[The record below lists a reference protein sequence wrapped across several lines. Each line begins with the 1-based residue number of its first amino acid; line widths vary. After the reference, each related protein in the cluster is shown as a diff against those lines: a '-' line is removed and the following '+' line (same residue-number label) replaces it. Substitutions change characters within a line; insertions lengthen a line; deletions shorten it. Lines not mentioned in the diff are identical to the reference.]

1 MNKSQMNTEKTITI
15 CGKEVTMRYCAAAET
30 GYESLTPGKTS
41 NVFSPTP
48 SKDEDGNPT
57 VLPPEAT
64 TSDYIHL
71 ALAAIIAAYASK
83 GEDAP
88 ITAEEILYEATP
100 EEVVTLITTVV
111 QLRNE
116 WYTVPE
122 QAVNDKDVHDEEQP
136 QESKNA

>member
-1 MNKSQMNTEKTITI
+1 MNIERTINI

-48 SKDEDGNPT
+48 SKDKDGNDIM
-57 VLPPEAT
+57 LPPEAT
-64 TSDYIHL
+64 TSDYIRL
-71 ALAAIIAAYASK
+71 AYAAIIAAYARK

-88 ITAEEILYEATP
+88 ITIGEILYEATP
-100 EEVVTLITTVV
+100 EEVVMLITTVV

-122 QAVNDKDVHDEEQP
+122 QAVNDKDMHDEEQQ

>member
-1 MNKSQMNTEKTITI
+1 M
-15 CGKEVTMRYCAAAET
+15 MRYCAAAET

-48 SKDEDGNPT
+48 SKDKDGNDIM
-57 VLPPEAT
+57 LPPEAT

-71 ALAAIIAAYASK
+71 ALAAIIAAYARK

-122 QAVNDKDVHDEEQP
+122 QAVNDKDVHHEEQQDP
-136 QESKNA
+136 KNA